1 MYNYRERTAG
11 LVLTARRDPQDNLD
25 HLVVTEIAESRELRV
40 WQDLL
45 VFQDAS
51 DLRDP
56 QYENRTLLL
65 KLLNI
70 KLRCVHAY
78 FWVRD

>member
-25 HLVVTEIAESRELRV
+25 HLVVTEIAENKELKV
-40 WQDLL
+40 WPDLL

-56 QYENRTLLL
+56 QYEDPTFL
-65 KLLNI
+65 
-70 KLRCVHAY
+70 
-78 FWVRD
+78 FDF

>member
-11 LVLTARRDPQDNLD
+11 LVLTARRGPQDNLD

-56 QYENRTLLL
+56 QYEHPTLLL